1 MNLSQEH
8 KHSATIGNLPTS
20 LITLIYENAELFLYQ
35 KFFQKIQVIP
45 ESINPNIIRISES
58 NTNHIKC

>member
-8 KHSATIGNLPTS
+8 KRSATIGNLPTS

-35 KFFQKIQVIP
+35 KYFQKIQVIP
-45 ESINPNIIRISES
+45 ESINPNIIRISEL
-58 NTNHIKC
+58 NTNHIIC